1 MLPLATAVGR
11 KYISTICR
19 RPNPNPRL
27 PSSRLA
33 GLIHS
38 DDRNGG
44 YSGNTSRALHTSTY
58 GSSQIHIDLSIV
70 HGCRWLPYLL
80 APPEK
85 LRKGL
90 HTTGMELVNNPPL
103 LPQRPK
109 NLQHLRASDNLFFTI
124 HRHKS
129 SGSCNSGY
137 HKVTFLRLCSLFDM
151 NEQPV
156 SIQA

>member
-90 HTTGMELVNNPPL
+90 HTTGMEL
-103 LPQRPK
+103 
-109 NLQHLRASDNLFFTI
+109 HLRASDNLFFTI
-124 HRHKS
+124 HRRKS
-129 SGSCNSGY
+129 SAACDSGY
-137 HKVTFLRLCSLFDM
+137 HKVTFLQLSPLFDV
-151 NEQPV
+151 NERPV
-156 SIQA
+156 FIHA